1 MGRLFYFSAFAAL
14 LLLTSCG
21 ENSEQVDRGADSSD
35 AMFMAEIG
43 RIYGFKCAICHG
55 KKGRSVIKTAP
66 HLTESTMS
74 FNERVAIIKYGKTTM
89 PPQKDVLDVKT
100 IEGLAKYIE
109 SFKE

>member
-1 MGRLFYFSAFAAL
+1 
-14 LLLTSCG
+14 
-21 ENSEQVDRGADSSD
+21 
-35 AMFMAEIG
+35 
-43 RIYGFKCAICHG
+43 
-55 KKGRSVIKTAP
+55 
-66 HLTESTMS
+66 MS

>member
-1 MGRLFYFSAFAAL
+1 MGNAVVKLGMAGMDATNDYAL
-14 LLLTSCG
+14 VRRNLVVG
-21 ENSEQVDRGADSSD
+21 EENVMIQLVNA
-35 AMFMAEIG
+35 
-43 RIYGFKCAICHG
+43 CAICHG